1 MSYTVNVPQASIGQ
15 STTCLTCGIRLPSLE
30 TQQQHHKSDWH
41 TYNLKRKM
49 VYLPPV
55 ASEVFAQL
63 VTASREQA
71 NPAEVAQPE
80 CVPCGKKY
88 LSFQAYDNHVN
99 SKKHKQIAAAYEK
112 KQLQTKTSASTASS
126 SSTAAVETG
135 TTAPAAPPTTKD
147 PVEQLA
153 PSDTICLFCSH
164 SAADASSNYE
174 HMRTAHGFF
183 LPSTERLIDLSGMLT
198 YLAEKL
204 VHDHDCLWCTPSVF
218 SQNLNPDQELHSGFA
233 TLASV
238 RRHML
243 DKGHC
248 KLAMDHGAERE
259 YADFYLP
266 NNDLL
271 ASDLLDE
278 GDATDDSSMVTDTM
292 LDDDERRLN
301 AVLLDEDGNWILDND
316 SATSSSSNT
325 TAGIRI
331 DPTTNELVLNHR
343 RLTHKDAA
351 RRQKVESRSVALAA
365 RSQRRPSSSPEDAE
379 GSPEDEAAAQQE
391 EDEGIS
397 ASSDT
402 HHPHVRL
409 SSALLR
415 SQNQLSGST
424 LAVGNQQ
431 LQQVS
436 VKVAKAQDFES
447 SKREKMSTR
456 LSLNANHTAR
466 ARCDTGYG
474 TKV

>member
-1 MSYTVNVPQASIGQ
+1 MSYTINVPQASIGQ

-30 TQQQHHKSDWH
+30 TQQLHHKSDWH

-55 ASEVFAQL
+55 PSEVFAQL
-63 VTASREQA
+63 VT
-71 NPAEVAQPE
+71 
-80 CVPCGKKY
+80 GKS
-88 LSFQAYDNHVN
+88 SFAAYDNHVN

-112 KQLQTKTSASTASS
+112 KQQQNKDIASSES
-126 SSTAAVETG
+126 SSTAAVETA
-135 TTAPAAPPTTKD
+135 TTTTTSTATKD

-153 PSDTICLFCSH
+153 PSETVCLFCSH
-164 SAADASSNYE
+164 SASDASSNYE

-183 LPSTERLIDLSGMLT
+183 LPSTERLIDLSGMLS

-204 VHDHDCLWCTPSVF
+204 VKDHDCLWCTPSVF
-218 SQNLNPDQELHSGFA
+218 SQNLKPDQELHSGFA

-266 NNDLL
+266 NNDLS
-271 ASDLLDE
+271 SDNE
-278 GDATDDSSMVTDTM
+278 EEDAADDSSMATDTM
-292 LDDDERRLN
+292 LDDDERKLN
-301 AVLLDEDGNWILDND
+301 AVLLDEDGNWILDDD
-316 SATSSSSNT
+316 S
-325 TAGIRI
+325 TASAIRI

-343 RLTHKDAA
+343 RLAHKDAA
-351 RRQKVESRSVALAA
+351 RRQKVESRTVTLTS
-365 RSQRRPSSSPEDAE
+365 RSQQQRRPSSSTEDAE
-379 GSPEDEAAAQQE
+379 GSPDDETATQE
-391 EDEGIS
+391 EEGVS

-402 HHPHVRL
+402 HHPNVRV
-409 SSALLR
+409 SSALLK

-424 LAVGNQQ
+424 LAVSNQQ
-431 LQQVS
+431 LRSVS
-436 VKVAKAQDFES
+436 TKVSKAQDFES

-456 LSLNANHTAR
+456 LGLNANYTAR
-466 ARCDTGYG
+466 ARCTSGSFS

>member
-30 TQQQHHKSDWH
+30 TQQLHHKSDWH

-112 KQLQTKTSASTASS
+112 KQQSQASASAETS
-126 SSTAAVETG
+126 SSTAIVETG
-135 TTAPAAPPTTKD
+135 TTGAAPKD

-153 PSDTICLFCSH
+153 PSDTVCLFCSH
-164 SAADASSNYE
+164 SASDASSNYE

-248 KLAMDHGAERE
+248 KLAMDQGAERE

-271 ASDLLDE
+271 ASDQDE
-278 GDATDDSSMVTDTM
+278 DDATDDSSMVTDTM

-316 SATSSSSNT
+316 STASSSNT
-325 TAGIRI
+325 AAGIRI

-343 RLTHKDAA
+343 RLSHKDAA
-351 RRQKVESRSVALAA
+351 RRQKVESRTVTLTS
-365 RSQRRPSSSPEDAE
+365 RSQRRPSSSTE
-379 GSPEDEAAAQQE
+379 GSPEDEAAAAAAQE
-391 EDEGIS
+391 EEEGIS

-409 SSALLR
+409 SSALLK

-424 LAVGNQQ
+424 LAVGSQQ
-431 LQQVS
+431 LQHVS
-436 VKVAKAQDFES
+436 GKVAKAQDFES
-447 SKREKMSTR
+447 FKREKMSTR

-466 ARCDTGYG
+466 ARCAPGFG